1 MWLLWDEIIFF
12 QLAPNALLIIMR
24 VYLNK
29 WTCTKCAYYNKK
41 KLLERFVVP
50 IYLGRWS
57 SVATFFRVRGGGG
70 VESGK
75 HFSACTTGFSL
86 LYSSSQSIKR
96 FTVFVY
102 KEGNDIRQKIFTMS
116 AESWGKICE
125 HELVCTLTN
134 KITTFSLSLS
144 GIVH

>member
-41 KLLERFVVP
+41 IIRKVCRT
-50 IYLGRWS
+50 YLSGKMKFCSYIFPRS
-57 SVATFFRVRGGGG
+57 RRGGGAIRKTFFRVHYRILPFIFIISVNKTLYCFCLQGGG
-70 VESGK
+70 E
-75 HFSACTTGFSL
+75 
-86 LYSSSQSIKR
+86 R
-96 FTVFVY
+96 
-102 KEGNDIRQKIFTMS
+102 NRQKIFTMS

>member
-12 QLAPNALLIIMR
+12 QLAPKALLIIMR

-29 WTCTKCAYYNKK
+29 WTCTK

-57 SVATFFRVRGGGG
+57 SVATFFSVRGEGGGG
-70 VESGK
+70 VQSGK

-102 KEGNDIRQKIFTMS
+102 KEGNDSRQKIFTMS

>member
-41 KLLERFVVP
+41 IIRKVCRT
-50 IYLGRWS
+50 YLSGKMKFCSYIFPRS
-57 SVATFFRVRGGGG
+57 RRGGG
-70 VESGK
+70 VQSGK
-75 HFSACTTGFSL
+75 HFSACTTRFSL

-102 KEGNDIRQKIFTMS
+102 KEGNDSRQKIFTMS